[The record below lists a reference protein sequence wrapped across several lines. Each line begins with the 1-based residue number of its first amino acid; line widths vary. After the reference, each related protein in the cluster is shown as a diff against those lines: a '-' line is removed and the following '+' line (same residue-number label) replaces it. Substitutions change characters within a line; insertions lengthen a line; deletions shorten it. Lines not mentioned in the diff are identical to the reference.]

1 MSRERDLLPW
11 ILGGLSIA
19 AVALAITA
27 VSSQR
32 AASPLTPSIPIVAA
46 TTSPP
51 PAPALTPAAPPAA
64 AVAGA
69 VSEPRSAD
77 APLSE
82 ATEAAAQPEAQAE
95 QIWSCTTQGVK
106 TYSNNP
112 CGEKSS
118 LLEIGPINTM
128 NAATPVHYARAYPAQ
143 PQYAPPYRDA
153 SAQSYAEDDSAQEGY
168 EGGGNSYVIVQ
179 GVAVLPRRHHPE
191 HHYHQPPYHQNSAP
205 APRKF

>member
-32 AASPLTPSIPIVAA
+32 AASPVTPAIPIVAA
-46 TTSPP
+46 AASPP
-51 PAPALTPAAPPAA
+51 PAPALTLAAPPAA
-64 AVAGA
+64 AVADA

-77 APLSE
+77 APLSA
-82 ATEAAAQPEAQAE
+82 ATEAAAQPEAQAD
-95 QIWSCTTQGVK
+95 QIWACTTKGVK

-118 LLEIGPINTM
+118 LLEVGPINTM
-128 NAATPVHYARAYPAQ
+128 NPATPVHYARAYAAQ
-143 PQYAPPYRDA
+143 PQYVPPYSDA
-153 SAQSYAEDDSAQEGY
+153 STQSNAEDDSEQEGY
-168 EGGGNSYVIVQ
+168 ESGGNSYAIVQ
-179 GVAVLPRRHHPE
+179 GGCCPPRRHFE
-191 HHYHQPPYHQNSAP
+191 HHSHQPAYHRNSAP